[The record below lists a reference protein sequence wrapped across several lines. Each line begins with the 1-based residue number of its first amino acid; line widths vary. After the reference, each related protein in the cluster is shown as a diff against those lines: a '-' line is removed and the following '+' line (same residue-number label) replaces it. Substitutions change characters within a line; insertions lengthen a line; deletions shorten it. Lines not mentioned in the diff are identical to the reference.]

1 MKRPVYKI
9 YEHGR
14 CPIAGYEM
22 CETAT
27 CIIWAT
33 SAIHWRH
40 ATFTSRKF
48 HNTQ

>member
-9 YEHGR
+9 SEYGR
-14 CPIAGYEM
+14 CRIAGYAM

-40 ATFTSRKF
+40 ATFTGRKF